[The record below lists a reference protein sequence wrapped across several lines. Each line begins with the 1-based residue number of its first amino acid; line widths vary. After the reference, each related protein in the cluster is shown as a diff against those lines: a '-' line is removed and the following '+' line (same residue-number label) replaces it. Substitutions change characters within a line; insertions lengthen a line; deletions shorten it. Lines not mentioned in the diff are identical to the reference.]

1 MAARALSF
9 GIPVMNGKGQSDDH
23 DDQND
28 EFIVAH
34 SIAPFEGQSQA
45 PSIPSCRELCSGII
59 LTHIYLSRQR
69 TIPALTF
76 VCSCGIM
83 TAGRAVFRARHP
95 LASSKHRNRRVGVSY
110 TAVCLSILRNRDEQS
125 DHRQNDHEEFIVRH
139 AAPPPSVVTSSG
151 R

>member
-1 MAARALSF
+1 MMIAMTITMISYA
-9 GIPVMNGKGQSDDH
+9 VMVSSPPLVTKRVKAKRH
-23 DDQND
+23 L
-28 EFIVAH
+28 F
-34 SIAPFEGQSQA
+34 
-45 PSIPSCRELCSGII
+45 PSCRELCSGII

-69 TIPALTF
+69 TVPALTF

-110 TAVCLSILRNRDEQS
+110 TAVCLSILRDRDEQS
-125 DHRQNDHEEFIVRH
+125 NHRQNDHEEFIVRH